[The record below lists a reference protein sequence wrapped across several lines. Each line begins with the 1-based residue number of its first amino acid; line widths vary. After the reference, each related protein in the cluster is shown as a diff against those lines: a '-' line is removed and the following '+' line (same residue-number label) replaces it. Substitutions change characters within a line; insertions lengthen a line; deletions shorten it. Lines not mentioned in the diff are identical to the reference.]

1 MCSEPYLEVLL
12 MWWAPV
18 GSELFGPGFVVL
30 HGDIRENPGGKNR
43 VMTTA
48 DMFFRDGESFSD

>member
-1 MCSEPYLEVLL
+1 